1 MQQMRTTSDLE
12 VARIMEHRPQ
22 PHVYRNHLPPPPP
35 APVPPPVIPTTKV
48 QDYHLTIRNP
58 YFMTATSHPGCS
70 CPYLR
75 NENHWHSLE
84 QCSCPHEDLHSHF
97 ETKNI
102 ENIVAMLPSRETD
115 ILDDLVDSSSD
126 SEASNVFEVAPRHIV
141 TLHRVSALPNKFNNQ
156 RQVSDEDVPI
166 STLISK
172 SGWLSDFEER
182 EKLLQPISTSTANGS
197 VDRWRRSQEASHQR
211 IPGDPPKVE
220 IPSDN
225 TDFSTNFPPTD
236 SEPFF
241 KVEREESTLDE
252 DKYVGDMR
260 SFVES
265 RASNETMEGMEG
277 KERKNEESSVQVD
290 TSSVTGSPKIGIM
303 EEDREEGKE
312 GKEEEGEEEE
322 EEEEEEEDEGEE
334 EEAEMT
340 PDEAV
345 DLATVDSSS
354 GDFLQTGAL
363 VVEED
368 TPPPPSSS
376 PLSSS
381 AESPS
386 PTTNT
391 PQALTVGKEEECRNE
406 LRVEDEVAE
415 ESGRQSPPPQVDP
428 HMRARWRWALL
439 SQNRDL
445 VFSQE
450 NSDEKSQTFN
460 RAAKSFYQS
469 IDSAPERRWNKRT
482 LPLVSDLTMSAQ
494 KRTASVLPASI
505 GQSTTLSGADLKLLV
520 YRKTLNALAY
530 PISGNTPHNFQVFNA
545 TSPTYCYECE
555 GLLWGVARQG
565 LRCSECG
572 VKCHEKCKR
581 LLNADCLQRSAE
593 KSSRHGA
600 EDKAQA
606 AMNSMRS
613 LIHRRLA
620 ERPDIFE
627 AIFDVFAIDSVEG
640 TARAE
645 RLAEVE
651 RSILSGASQW
661 SAKLAITV
669 KSAQGLIGKDKS
681 GRSDPY
687 VTVQVGKVRRRT
699 KTVPQELNPTW
710 DEKFY
715 LDEDN
720 DLKSKIRQK
729 FTRESDD
736 FLGQAI
742 IEVRTLGG
750 EMDLWYNL
758 EKRTDKSAVS
768 GAIRLNI
775 SIEIKGE
782 ENSAPYHIQYTCLH
796 EEELW
801 RVFFDPLGQEISDEF
816 AMRYGIESI
825 FQAMTHFACLTT
837 KYNCVGVPAQLSTLL
852 ANINAFYAH
861 TSSNNSQTASERFA
875 ASNFG
880 REKFIKILD
889 NLHNAL
895 RIDLSKYRT
904 VFPASQPERLADMK
918 STVDVLT
925 SITFFRLKV
934 QELAAPPRTLQ
945 VLRECIRACM
955 KATYECLSD
964 NVQALYGGNFQNDST
979 HAAALSTSE
988 KCSAETQG
996 DIDPVLG
1003 VRSLSYWHKLI
1014 SLMVSVIED
1023 DRKHY
1028 APVLSQFP
1036 QDINLGDL
1044 SAEMMWNLLAED
1056 ISVGLAQHYEAVIRR
1071 LTNTTPTTTTSSK
1084 QKRSGATTTV
1094 EQTGEQITTTRL
1106 SKAKIKTS
1114 DYLNLCFRIKWFYN
1128 TYVQPSR
1135 RNGNEDDPEYPQWF
1149 EPLVMLWLSENDEVS
1164 ENYLRNAYE
1173 RDKRDGFQHSSE
1185 HALYSNSVVDVFTQL
1200 NQCFDVIRKLECP
1213 DRVVEANYMH
1223 RFAQTVEK
1231 VLLAYSE
1238 SVQLDFAQFKSDARI
1253 ASILINNTQ
1262 QLRVQLEK
1270 VYEAMEGE
1278 DFNLR
1283 EETREQLTKL
1293 QVRLKNTVDLLVI
1306 SFAGEFE
1313 EDIQR
1318 SVLEMGHLLQ
1328 GCKETTSSGSGAE
1341 QMEADC
1347 ENCLRPLM
1355 DYFELVLSAQA
1366 SSCEKTVLKRLLKE
1380 LWRITMENTEKLVVL
1395 PGVAGTK
1402 QDFAGDSSA
1411 VNRGLTPYQCEVLTN
1426 CLETVQV
1433 YFHAGGRGLKR
1444 SFLQRSPELHNLQQ
1458 ALALYSQ
1465 TTDALLKDYVTTE
1478 VFIMDTISPDDACGY
1493 LNTQV
1498 EVFKHPGTG
1507 EYKVIVKGKEISCH
1521 LRLHPSVCS
1530 HPALLSASDLGGV
1543 VVSGL
1548 FRPFVEVYLFGPLLT
1563 DRKRRF
1569 TTKSKSGTISPLF
1582 NETFVYYLSSRS
1594 DPEWYELQFV
1604 VKDYCFGRSDRL
1616 VASSLLTLSQA
1627 LDLGG
1632 SAPVR
1637 LPLTRRQVQSE
1648 AGWAVLRILSQR
1660 LATDEVAREFVRVKT
1675 ECCSVSATPTVTQAE

>member
-1 MQQMRTTSDLE
+1 MVSLTESRASSAITEKMGGKERNREEESIQSGTSSVDT
-12 VARIMEHRPQ
+12 
-22 PHVYRNHLPPPPP
+22 PPPPP
-35 APVPPPVIPTTKV
+35 PSASPPSLVISPAHT
-48 QDYHLTIRNP
+48 
-58 YFMTATSHPGCS
+58 
-70 CPYLR
+70 
-75 NENHWHSLE
+75 
-84 QCSCPHEDLHSHF
+84 
-97 ETKNI
+97 
-102 ENIVAMLPSRETD
+102 
-115 ILDDLVDSSSD
+115 
-126 SEASNVFEVAPRHIV
+126 
-141 TLHRVSALPNKFNNQ
+141 
-156 RQVSDEDVPI
+156 
-166 STLISK
+166 
-172 SGWLSDFEER
+172 
-182 EKLLQPISTSTANGS
+182 STSP
-197 VDRWRRSQEASHQR
+197 QASMA
-211 IPGDPPKVE
+211 K
-220 IPSDN
+220 
-225 TDFSTNFPPTD
+225 
-236 SEPFF
+236 
-241 KVEREESTLDE
+241 KE
-252 DKYVGDMR
+252 D
-260 SFVES
+260 
-265 RASNETMEGMEG
+265 
-277 KERKNEESSVQVD
+277 
-290 TSSVTGSPKIGIM
+290 
-303 EEDREEGKE
+303 
-312 GKEEEGEEEE
+312 EEGEEESK
-322 EEEEEEEDEGEE
+322 GQ
-334 EEAEMT
+334 
-340 PDEAV
+340 
-345 DLATVDSSS
+345 L
-354 GDFLQTGAL
+354 
-363 VVEED
+363 
-368 TPPPPSSS
+368 
-376 PLSSS
+376 
-381 AESPS
+381 
-386 PTTNT
+386 
-391 PQALTVGKEEECRNE
+391 KEN
-406 LRVEDEVAE
+406 DEVAE
-415 ESGRQSPPPQVDP
+415 GSGSQSPPPQIDR

-445 VFSQE
+445 VFSQVL
-450 NSDEKSQTFN
+450 Q
-460 RAAKSFYQS
+460 
-469 IDSAPERRWNKRT
+469 
-482 LPLVSDLTMSAQ
+482 TMSAQ

-530 PISGNTPHNFQVFNA
+530 PISGNTPHNFEVFNA

-620 ERPDIFE
+620 DRPDIFR
-627 AIFDVFAIDSVEG
+627 AIFDIFAIDPVEG
-640 TARAE
+640 RARAE

-710 DEKFY
+710 DEKFWFECHNASDRIKVRIW
-715 LDEDN
+715 DEDN

-796 EEELW
+796 ECIFNYLCAKNPPVYLPSQAPKRKSVTEELW

-880 REKFIKILD
+880 REKFVKILD

-904 VFPASQPERLADMK
+904 IFPASQPERLADMK
-918 STVDVLT
+918 CTVDVLT

-964 NVQALYGGNFQNDST
+964 NVQALYGGNFQNDSA
-979 HAAALSTSE
+979 HASALSSSE
-988 KCSAETQG
+988 KSSAESQS

-1028 APVLSQFP
+1028 APVLNQFP

-1056 ISVGLAQHYEAVIRR
+1056 ISVGLTQHYEAVLRR
-1071 LTNTTPTTTTSSK
+1071 LTDTTPTITTSLR
-1084 QKRSGATTTV
+1084 QKRSMAVATV

-1128 TYVQPSR
+1128 TYVRPSR
-1135 RNGNEDDPEYPQWF
+1135 WNRKEDDPEYPKWF

-1173 RDKRDGFQHSSE
+1173 RDKRDGFQRSSE

-1213 DRVVEANYMH
+1213 DRDVEANYMH

-1238 SVQLDFAQFKSDARI
+1238 SVQLDFAQFKSDART
-1253 ASILINNTQ
+1253 ACILINNTQ

-1278 DFNLR
+1278 DFNLH

-1293 QVRLKNTVDLLVI
+1293 QVRLKNAVDLLVFA
-1306 SFAGEFE
+1306 FAGEFE

-1318 SVLEMGHLLQ
+1318 SVLEMGRLLQ
-1328 GCKETTSSGSGAE
+1328 GCKETTSGGGSAE
-1341 QMEADC
+1341 GMEADC

-1366 SSCEKTVLKRLLKE
+1366 SLCEKTVLKRLLKE

-1395 PGVAGTK
+1395 PGVSDTKQALPTVLVGPKGTASAK
-1402 QDFAGDSSA
+1402 LIGGAQSLLSHVGQNVSAAKILQDFAGESLVGSRD
-1411 VNRGLTPYQCEVLTN
+1411 LTPYQCEVLTN
-1426 CLETVQV
+1426 CLDTVQV

-1465 TTDALLKDYVTTE
+1465 TTDTLLKDYVTTE
-1478 VFIMDTISPDDACGY
+1478 IFIMDMISPDDACGY
-1493 LNTQV
+1493 LNVQV

-1507 EYKVIVKGKEISCH
+1507 EYKAIVK
-1521 LRLHPSVCS
+1521 V
-1530 HPALLSASDLGGV
+1530 LSASDLSGV
-1543 VVSGL
+1543 MVSGL

-1563 DRKRRF
+1563 DCKRRF

-1637 LPLTRRQVQSE
+1637 LPLTRRQTQSE
-1648 AGWAVLRILSQR
+1648 AGWTVLRILSQR

-1675 ECCSVSATPTVTQAE
+1675 ECCSAAGTSTFIQAE

>member
-1 MQQMRTTSDLE
+1 MCLSLVQQ
-12 VARIMEHRPQ
+12 
-22 PHVYRNHLPPPPP
+22 
-35 APVPPPVIPTTKV
+35 
-48 QDYHLTIRNP
+48 
-58 YFMTATSHPGCS
+58 G
-70 CPYLR
+70 
-75 NENHWHSLE
+75 
-84 QCSCPHEDLHSHF
+84 
-97 ETKNI
+97 
-102 ENIVAMLPSRETD
+102 
-115 ILDDLVDSSSD
+115 
-126 SEASNVFEVAPRHIV
+126 
-141 TLHRVSALPNKFNNQ
+141 
-156 RQVSDEDVPI
+156 
-166 STLISK
+166 
-172 SGWLSDFEER
+172 
-182 EKLLQPISTSTANGS
+182 
-197 VDRWRRSQEASHQR
+197 
-211 IPGDPPKVE
+211 
-220 IPSDN
+220 
-225 TDFSTNFPPTD
+225 
-236 SEPFF
+236 
-241 KVEREESTLDE
+241 
-252 DKYVGDMR
+252 
-260 SFVES
+260 
-265 RASNETMEGMEG
+265 
-277 KERKNEESSVQVD
+277 
-290 TSSVTGSPKIGIM
+290 
-303 EEDREEGKE
+303 
-312 GKEEEGEEEE
+312 
-322 EEEEEEEDEGEE
+322 
-334 EEAEMT
+334 
-340 PDEAV
+340 
-345 DLATVDSSS
+345 
-354 GDFLQTGAL
+354 
-363 VVEED
+363 
-368 TPPPPSSS
+368 
-376 PLSSS
+376 
-381 AESPS
+381 
-386 PTTNT
+386 
-391 PQALTVGKEEECRNE
+391 
-406 LRVEDEVAE
+406 
-415 ESGRQSPPPQVDP
+415 
-428 HMRARWRWALL
+428 
-439 SQNRDL
+439 
-445 VFSQE
+445 
-450 NSDEKSQTFN
+450 
-460 RAAKSFYQS
+460 
-469 IDSAPERRWNKRT
+469 
-482 LPLVSDLTMSAQ
+482 
-494 KRTASVLPASI
+494 
-505 GQSTTLSGADLKLLV
+505 
-520 YRKTLNALAY
+520 
-530 PISGNTPHNFQVFNA
+530 
-545 TSPTYCYECE
+545 
-555 GLLWGVARQG
+555 
-565 LRCSECG
+565 
-572 VKCHEKCKR
+572 
-581 LLNADCLQRSAE
+581 SAE

-600 EDKAQA
+600 EDKAAA

-613 LIHRRLA
+613 LIQRRLA
-620 ERPDIFE
+620 DRPDIFA
-627 AIFDVFAIDSVEG
+627 AIFDIFAIDGNDEA
-640 TARAE
+640 ARAE

-715 LDEDN
+715 FECHNASDRIKVRIWDEDN

-796 EEELW
+796 ECIFNYLCEKNPPVYLPTQTPKRKSVPVSAVFYCKISIKPNIVKVKSFLLNFLQEELW
-801 RVFFDPLGQEISDEF
+801 RVFFDPHGQEISDEF

-880 REKFIKILD
+880 TI
-889 NLHNAL
+889 
-895 RIDLSKYRT
+895 
-904 VFPASQPERLADMK
+904 FPVSQPERLADMK

-964 NVQALYGGNFQNDST
+964 NVQALYGGNFQDGTN
-979 HAAALSTSE
+979 AAAT
-988 KCSAETQG
+988 ATQG
-996 DIDPVLG
+996 EKSGNAADSCQCDIDPVLG

-1023 DRKHY
+1023 DKKHY
-1028 APVLSQFP
+1028 APVLNQFP

-1044 SAEMMWNLLAED
+1044 SAEMMWSLLAED
-1056 ISVGLAQHYEAVIRR
+1056 ISVGLAQHYEAVLRR
-1071 LTNTTPTTTTSSK
+1071 LTSDTPTTTTANSIN
-1084 QKRSGATTTV
+1084 QKHFTASATA
-1094 EQTGEQITTTRL
+1094 EQAGEQITTTRL

-1128 TYVQPSR
+1128 TYVKPSR
-1135 RNGNEDDPEYPQWF
+1135 KGGKDEDPEYPKWF
-1149 EPLVMLWLSENDEVS
+1149 EPLVMLWLGENDEVS

-1173 RDKRDGFQHSSE
+1173 RDKRDGFQRSSE

-1213 DRVVEANYMH
+1213 DRRVEANYMH

-1238 SVQLDFAQFKSDARI
+1238 SVQQDFARFKSDIRI
-1253 ASILINNTQ
+1253 ACILINNTQ

-1270 VYEAMEGE
+1270 VYEAMEGD
-1278 DFNLR
+1278 DFNLH
-1283 EETREQLTKL
+1283 EETREQLTEL
-1293 QVRLKNTVDLLVI
+1293 QVCLKNAVDRLVS
-1306 SFAGEFE
+1306 SFASEFE
-1313 EDIQR
+1313 EDIR
-1318 SVLEMGHLLQ
+1318 KNVLEMGRLLQ
-1328 GCKETTSSGSGAE
+1328 GCKETSSIGNNAE
-1341 QMEADC
+1341 HMEAGC

-1366 SSCEKTVLKRLLKE
+1366 NACEKTVLKRLLKE

-1395 PGVAGTK
+1395 PGVSDVSKAQAGGLVNPMGATSAK
-1402 QDFAGDSSA
+1402 FIGGAQSLLSHVSTNVSAAKLLQDIAGGVSEGVVGVGS
-1411 VNRGLTPYQCEVLTN
+1411 RGLTPYQCELLQN
-1426 CLETVQV
+1426 CLETIQI

-1444 SFLQRSPELHNLQQ
+1444 SFLQRSPELLNLQQ

-1465 TTDALLKDYVTTE
+1465 TTDALLKDYVTSE
-1478 VFIMDTISPDDACGY
+1478 AHIMDSISPDESCGY
-1493 LNTQV
+1493 LNVQV

-1507 EYKVIVKGKEISCH
+1507 EYKVIVKI
-1521 LRLHPSVCS
+1521 
-1530 HPALLSASDLGGV
+1530 LSATDLGGV
-1543 VVSGL
+1543 MISGV
-1548 FRPFVEVYLFGPLLT
+1548 FRPFVEVYLFGPLLQ

-1582 NETFVYYLSSRS
+1582 NETFVYYLSNRS
-1594 DPEWYELQFV
+1594 DPEWYELQLV

-1637 LPLTRRQVQSE
+1637 LPLTRRQGQSE
-1648 AGWAVLRILSQR
+1648 AGWTVLRILSQR
-1660 LATDEVAREFVRVKT
+1660 LTTDEVAREFVRVKT
-1675 ECCSVSATPTVTQAE
+1675 ECCTASLTNATPNSPQIASGASANARESSITA

>member
-12 VARIMEHRPQ
+12 VARIMERRPQ
-22 PHVYRNHLPPPPP
+22 PHVYRNHLPSPL
-35 APVPPPVIPTTKV
+35 PPPVSPPVASTAKGEGC
-48 QDYHLTIRNP
+48 HLTIRNP
-58 YFMTATSHPGCS
+58 YFMTAASHPGCS
-70 CPYLR
+70 CPYLK

-84 QCSCPHEDLHSHF
+84 QCSCPHEDLHAHF

-115 ILDDLVDSSSD
+115 ILDDLVDSSSS
-126 SEASNVFEVAPRHIV
+126 SEASDVSEVSPRHIV
-141 TLHRVSALPNKFNNQ
+141 TLHRASALPNKFTSQ
-156 RQVSDEDVPI
+156 RQISDEDEPI

-172 SGWLSDFEER
+172 SGWLGDFEEQ
-182 EKLLQPISTSTANGS
+182 KKSLQLISTSTANGAMNRLRPS
-197 VDRWRRSQEASHQR
+197 EEAFHRRISEG
-211 IPGDPPKVE
+211 PVKVE
-220 IPSDN
+220 KPVDG
-225 TDFSTNFPPTD
+225 TNFLTTFPQTE
-236 SEPFF
+236 SEPCF
-241 KVEREESTLDE
+241 KVGRKEYVVNDE
-252 DKYVGDMR
+252 KCAGNMG
-260 SFVES
+260 SLTES
-265 RASNETMEGMEG
+265 RASSVTTEKMGG
-277 KERKNEESSVQVD
+277 KERNREEESIQSG
-290 TSSVTGSPKIGIM
+290 TSSVGDS
-303 EEDREEGKE
+303 GKVE
-312 GKEEEGEEEE
+312 IEKENRGEEEE
-322 EEEEEEEDEGEE
+322 EEEEEEDDDEGEE
-334 EEAEMT
+334 EEEEEDEMT
-340 PDEAV
+340 PDEAFN
-345 DLATVDSSS
+345 LATADSSS
-354 GDFLQTGAL
+354 EDFLQTGAL

-368 TPPPPSSS
+368 TPPPPPPSAS
-376 PLSSS
+376 PPSLVI
-381 AESPS
+381 SPAHTS
-386 PTTNT
+386 TS
-391 PQALTVGKEEECRNE
+391 PQASMAKKEDEEGEEESKGQ
-406 LRVEDEVAE
+406 VKAKDEAAE
-415 ESGRQSPPPQVDP
+415 GSGSQSPPPQIDR
-428 HMRARWRWALL
+428 HMRA
-439 SQNRDL
+439 S
-445 VFSQE
+445 
-450 NSDEKSQTFN
+450 
-460 RAAKSFYQS
+460 AAKSFYQS
-469 IDSAPERRWNKRT
+469 IDSAPERRWSKRT
-482 LPLVSDLTMSAQ
+482 LPLVSDLVLQTMSAQ

-530 PISGNTPHNFQVFNA
+530 PISGNTPHNFEVFNA

-620 ERPDIFE
+620 DRPDIFR
-627 AIFDVFAIDSVEG
+627 AIFDIFAIDPVEG
-640 TARAE
+640 RARAE

-710 DEKFY
+710 DEKFW

-880 REKFIKILD
+880 REKFVKILD

-904 VFPASQPERLADMK
+904 IFPASQPERLADMK
-918 STVDVLT
+918 CTVDVLT

-964 NVQALYGGNFQNDST
+964 NVQALYGGNFQ
-979 HAAALSTSE
+979 ACRE
-988 KCSAETQG
+988 KSSAESQS

-1028 APVLSQFP
+1028 APVLNQFP

-1056 ISVGLAQHYEAVIRR
+1056 ISVGLTQHYEA
-1071 LTNTTPTTTTSSK
+1071 
-1084 QKRSGATTTV
+1084 
-1094 EQTGEQITTTRL
+1094 TGEQITTTRL

-1128 TYVQPSR
+1128 TYVRPSR
-1135 RNGNEDDPEYPQWF
+1135 WNRKEDDPEYPKWF

-1173 RDKRDGFQHSSE
+1173 RDKRDGFQRSSE

-1213 DRVVEANYMH
+1213 DRDVEANYMH

-1238 SVQLDFAQFKSDARI
+1238 SVQLDFAQFKSDART
-1253 ASILINNTQ
+1253 ACILINNTQ

-1278 DFNLR
+1278 DFNLH

-1293 QVRLKNTVDLLVI
+1293 QVRLKNAVDLLVFA
-1306 SFAGEFE
+1306 FAGEFE

-1318 SVLEMGHLLQ
+1318 SVLEMGRLLQ
-1328 GCKETTSSGSGAE
+1328 GCKETTSGGGSAE
-1341 QMEADC
+1341 GMEADC

-1366 SSCEKTVLKRLLKE
+1366 SLCEKTVLKRLLKE

-1395 PGVAGTK
+1395 PGVSDTK
-1402 QDFAGDSSA
+1402 QDFAGESLVGSRD
-1411 VNRGLTPYQCEVLTN
+1411 LTPYQCEVLTN
-1426 CLETVQV
+1426 CLDTVQV

-1465 TTDALLKDYVTTE
+1465 TTDTLLKDYVTTE
-1478 VFIMDTISPDDACGY
+1478 IFIMDMISPDDACGY
-1493 LNTQV
+1493 LNVQV

-1507 EYKVIVKGKEISCH
+1507 EYKAIVKGKDSSYH
-1521 LRLHPSVCS
+1521 
-1530 HPALLSASDLGGV
+1530 GV
-1543 VVSGL
+1543 MVSGL

-1563 DRKRRF
+1563 DCKRRF

-1637 LPLTRRQVQSE
+1637 LPLTRRQTQSE
-1648 AGWAVLRILSQR
+1648 AGWTVLRILSQR

-1675 ECCSVSATPTVTQAE
+1675 ECCSAAGTSTFIQAE